1 MNKRSYEFQ
10 LTRNEKLLKAAILVK
25 QNSPL
30 VVSTIEKPE
39 LSVGQ
44 ILVKVF
50 YSGICG
56 KQLEEING
64 KRGADPY
71 LPHLL
76 GHEGSGVVEKVG
88 PGVTKVSKGEHVVL
102 HWIKGTGINA
112 DPPRFKLKDKTISAG
127 WVTTFSDYTIVSENR
142 VTPIPSDVPL
152 DVAALLGCSVTT
164 GLGIVYNNANLKPG
178 QSIAVFGVGGVGLN
192 VIQGASLINSYPIVA
207 IDIHQDKLDW
217 ATNFGASHT
226 INTKIE
232 SPIVKL
238 NDLSQNLGFDAAV
251 DLTGNKNIRQITYDS
266 TANSGTTIFAG
277 VPNVDETISI
287 DSFPLHFGRKLLGSH
302 GGDTIPDT
310 DIPRYISL
318 FKLGKLKLKEQIT
331 HRFSLD
337 NINDAIDVV
346 KMGQSIRCVISMHE
360 E

>member
-192 VIQGASLINSYPIVA
+192 LIQGASLINSYPIVA
-207 IDIHQDKLDW
+207 IDNHQHTLDS
-217 ATNFGASHT
+217 AIFGYQFF
-226 INTKIE
+226 K
-232 SPIVKL
+232 
-238 NDLSQNLGFDAAV
+238 
-251 DLTGNKNIRQITYDS
+251 
-266 TANSGTTIFAG
+266 
-277 VPNVDETISI
+277 
-287 DSFPLHFGRKLLGSH
+287 HFYFR
-302 GGDTIPDT
+302 P
-310 DIPRYISL
+310 
-318 FKLGKLKLKEQIT
+318 
-331 HRFSLD
+331 
-337 NINDAIDVV
+337 
-346 KMGQSIRCVISMHE
+346 
-360 E
+360 